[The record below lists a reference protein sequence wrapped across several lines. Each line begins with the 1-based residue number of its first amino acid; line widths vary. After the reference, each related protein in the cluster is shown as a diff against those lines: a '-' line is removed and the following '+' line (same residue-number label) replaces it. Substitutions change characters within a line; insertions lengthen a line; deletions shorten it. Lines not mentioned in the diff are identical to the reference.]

1 MFKKNWDER
10 LPGYATL
17 VVGKMNTLIKVP
29 PKEIKEV
36 IKIILDELY
45 QTLTNAD
52 AKEDSLSISSLLE
65 IGSSKVIS
73 KEGVI
78 SDSLYF
84 ASAYL

>member
-65 IGSSKVIS
+65 IG
-73 KEGVI
+73 
-78 SDSLYF
+78 
-84 ASAYL
+84 